1 MTKSIQE
8 INDKIK
14 QGRAVV
20 CTAAEIIQV
29 VKEKGL
35 KQAAASVDVVTTGT
49 FAPMCSSGAYFNVGH
64 ATPRIKLG
72 GGKVTLNE
80 VPAYAGFA
88 AVDLLIGATAIP
100 DDDPRNKVFPGKF
113 AYGGGHVIEDL
124 VAGKNVRLAAA
135 TYGTDCYPRKTLH
148 TWICL
153 ADLNEAVLFNMRNA
167 YQNYNVAVNLSD
179 RVIYTYMGVLQPRM
193 RNANYCT
200 AGQLSPLLNDPYY
213 RTIGVGTRI
222 FLGGGEG
229 FVVSHGTQHNPGVRR
244 SELGLP
250 QVPAGTLAVT
260 GTLKT
265 MSPKWLRGAS
275 FIGYGVTMAVGL
287 GLPIPI
293 LNEEIMAFTAVTDAD
308 ITAPVVDY
316 SEAYPNGKP
325 EILAEVTVAQ
335 LKSGEITI
343 KGKRVITAGLSSYAR
358 AEEIALILKSWIESG
373 TFLLSDPVAPL
384 PASDSGYRFKPLKE
398 RPWEELP
405 EVV

>member
-1 MTKSIQE
+1 MNKTIQE

-20 CTAAEIIQV
+20 CTAEEIIQV
-29 VKEKGL
+29 VKEKGV
-35 KQAAASVDVVTTGT
+35 KQAAATVDVVTTGT

-64 ATPRIKLG
+64 ANPRIKLG

-88 AVDLLIGATAIP
+88 AVDIMIGATAMP

-124 VAGKNVRLAAA
+124 VAGKDVRLTAA
-135 TYGTDCYPRKTLH
+135 TYGTDCYPRKTLD
-148 TWICL
+148 TWIRL

-200 AGQLSPLLNDPYY
+200 AGQLSPLLNDPHY

-222 FLGGGEG
+222 FLGGGQG
-229 FVVSHGTQHNPGVRR
+229 FVVNHGTQHNPGVRR

-250 QVPAGTLAVT
+250 RVPAGTLAVM
-260 GTLKT
+260 GNLKN

-275 FIGYGVTMAVGL
+275 FTGYGATLAVGL
-287 GLPIPI
+287 GIPIPI
-293 LNEEIMAFTAVTDAD
+293 LNEEILAFTAVTDAD
-308 ITAPVVDY
+308 ITGPVVDY
-316 SEAYPNGKP
+316 SEAYPNGKS
-325 EILAEVTVAQ
+325 EILAEVTVAE

-343 KGKRVITAGLSSYAR
+343 NGKRVITAGLSSYAR
-358 AEEIALILKSWIESG
+358 AREIALLLKAWVEAG
-373 TFLLSDPVAPL
+373 TFLLTEPVAPL
-384 PASDSGYRFKPLKE
+384 PASDAGYIFKPLQE
-398 RPWEELP
+398 RPWED
-405 EVV
+405 VSKAV